1 LCNGGSCCAVW
12 ETQEKEALIISIAT
26 SILESNPIHKHRF
39 VELLVPENK
48 GSRKKGKVARRRK
61 KMGGGFAHTPES
73 FVKEELGKLCATYRG
88 VMGKSID
95 CLEREK
101 KVVIEMFRQIV
112 GGNVE

>member
-1 LCNGGSCCAVW
+1 VW
-12 ETQEKEALIISIAT
+12 EAQEKEALIISIAT

-39 VELLVPENK
+39 VEHLVPENK
-48 GSRKKGKVARRRK
+48 GRRRK
-61 KMGGGFAHTPES
+61 VASRRKQRES

-112 GGNVE
+112 GGHVE